1 MALTSIG
8 DARTP
13 GRPIETTFAADLGQ
27 PNADQPLV
35 LIAHLSTTGGTAS
48 AYAAQVIS
56 NSGDPVAGL
65 AEANGYFGV
74 SSEASKMVLAA
85 INANAGGSEFPP
97 ITVIPLANADTGFG
111 SSNQAMT
118 ALGRIPAAVA
128 VSCYDGVSGAA
139 ASPTAVLLKA
149 QALSM
154 SSASSVQNNQ
164 FGTAGLVFNR
174 SVTDPS
180 TLPTFDSQ
188 YMIGVWLP
196 DTGTAGQAPAY
207 SVGEEAAAAA
217 AVMCANL
224 VPFNPLDNA
233 VVGGVAAPAKSSD
246 WVTVGDSAQ
255 SETALGKGWTP
266 LRVLASGDVA
276 FVRTI
281 TSRLSVDGTGAPVV
295 TSYYDFQDFQ
305 VLYFWRKTLFTRFSQ
320 PDFTQVK
327 ASAATA
333 NRLLSEMIRLAQS
346 FEDQEMFQAVA
357 QLAKSF
363 QVDRDLSDRSTFEF
377 KTPVNVVPGLHRI
390 KGNIVASTEFDTI
403 VL

>member
-13 GRPIETTFAADLGQ
+13 ARPIEQTFAADLGQ
-27 PNADQPLV
+27 PNANQPLV
-35 LIAHLSTTGGTAS
+35 LLAHLSTTGGTAS

-74 SSEASKMVLAA
+74 GSEASKMVLAA
-85 INANAGGSEFPP
+85 INANAGGSDFPP
-97 ITVIPLANADTGFG
+97 ITVIPLANADTAFG
-111 SSNQAMT
+111 SSNQGMAT
-118 ALGRIPAAVA
+118 LGRIPAAIA

-139 ASPTAVLLKA
+139 ASPTATLLKT
-149 QALSM
+149 QALAM

-174 SVTDPS
+174 SKTDPS

-188 YMIGVWLP
+188 YMIGVWMP
-196 DTGTAGQAPAY
+196 DTGSPTY
-207 SVGEEAAAAA
+207 TVGEEAAAAA

-233 VVGGVAAPAKSSD
+233 VVNGVAAPASSAD

-281 TSRLSVDGTGAPVV
+281 TSRLSVDGSGAPVV

-333 NRLLSEMIRLAQS
+333 NRLLGEMIRLAQS

-357 QLAKSF
+357 QLAKEF
-363 QVDRDLSDRSTFEF
+363 QVERDLSDRSTFEF